1 MRSARSSA
9 ELIFLA
15 QLRAEHVLIDRVAAS
30 LRSFAAARARGE
42 GDPSDGA
49 AFRRFLRLWA
59 GAWHHAREEETLFP
73 ALAQK
78 AELAL
83 ERGPLAAFVEQHR
96 DMAAQIDAFDPLLDR
111 AVLTEEEGRRLVALA
126 TAYTAELGRHIDAEN
141 SVLIPESEVRLAQA
155 NVLELHG
162 RTPSAEE
169 LAARA
174 EGERLAA
181 AWPAAPEP
189 GVRGEGCVVCPSFGT
204 TCRGVEA
211 EWWNE
216 SEWEEFSDHL
226 G

>member
-1 MRSARSSA
+1 M
-9 ELIFLA
+9 IFLA
-15 QLRAEHVLIDRVAAS
+15 ELRAEHVLIDRVAAS
-30 LRSFAAARARGE
+30 LRSYAAARARGE

-73 ALAQK
+73 ALAAK
-78 AELAL
+78 AELSL
-83 ERGPLAAFVEQHR
+83 EKGPLAAFVEQHR

-111 AVLTEEEGRRLVALA
+111 AALTEEEGRRLVALA

-155 NVLELHG
+155 NVLELRG
-162 RTPSAEE
+162 REPSPGE

-181 AWPAAPEP
+181 TWPAAPEP

>member
-1 MRSARSSA
+1 MRFLD
-9 ELIFLA
+9 EL
-15 QLRAEHVLIDRVAAS
+15 RDEHVLIDRVAGS
-30 LRSFAAARARGE
+30 LRSYAAARARGE
-42 GDPSDGA
+42 GDPADGA

-73 ALAQK
+73 ALASR

-83 ERGPLAAFVEQHR
+83 DRGPLAAFVEQHHG
-96 DMAAQIDAFDPLLDR
+96 MAARIDAFDPLLDR
-111 AVLTEEEGRRLVALA
+111 TDLAEEEGRRFVGLVAE
-126 TAYTAELGRHIDAEN
+126 YTGELGRHIDAEN
-141 SVLIPESEVRLAQA
+141 SVLIPESELRLRQA
-155 NVLELHG
+155 NVLELEG
-162 RTPSAEE
+162 RLPSEEE
-169 LAARA
+169 LAARD
-174 EGERLAA
+174 EGVRLAA
-181 AWPAAPEP
+181 VWPAAPEP

>member
-1 MRSARSSA
+1 M
-9 ELIFLA
+9 IFLEE
-15 QLRAEHVLIDRVAAS
+15 LRAEHALIDRVAAS
-30 LRSFAAARARGE
+30 LRSFAVARARGD

-59 GAWHHAREEETLFP
+59 GAWHHAREEEALFP

-83 ERGPLAAFVEQHR
+83 ERGPLAAFVEQHH

-111 AVLTEEEGRRLVALA
+111 AVLTEGEGRRLVALVA
-126 TAYTAELGRHIDAEN
+126 EYTAELGRHIDAEN

-155 NVLELHG
+155 GVFELCG
-162 RTPSAEE
+162 RPPSDAE

-211 EWWNE
+211 EWWSE

>member
-1 MRSARSSA
+1 M
-9 ELIFLA
+9 IFLA
-15 QLRAEHVLIDRVAAS
+15 ELRAEHVLIDRVAAS
-30 LRSFAAARARGE
+30 LRSYAAARARGE

-73 ALAQK
+73 ALAEK

-83 ERGPLAAFVEQHR
+83 ARGPLAAFVEQHR

-111 AVLTEEEGRRLVALA
+111 AALTEEEGRRLVSLVAD
-126 TAYTAELGRHIDAEN
+126 YTRELGRHGDAEN
-141 SVLIPESEVRLAQA
+141 SVLIPESEERLRQA
-155 NVLELHG
+155 NVLELEG
-162 RTPSAEE
+162 RSPSPEE

-181 AWPAAPEP
+181 AWPYDPGD
-189 GVRGEGCVVCPSFGT
+189 GVRGEGCVVCPSYGT

>member
-1 MRSARSSA
+1 M
-9 ELIFLA
+9 IFLA
-15 QLRAEHVLIDRVAAS
+15 ELRAEHVLIDRVSAS

-73 ALAQK
+73 ALAEK

-83 ERGPLAAFVEQHR
+83 ARGPLAAFVEQHR

-111 AVLTEEEGRRLVALA
+111 AALTEEEGRRLVALA

-155 NVLELHG
+155 NVLELRG
-162 RTPSAEE
+162 REPSREE

-181 AWPAAPEP
+181 NWPAASEP